1 MAKNENR
8 KVYESRKVKNYRE
21 LVEYSC
27 KEYAN
32 NIAYKYKKDYTA
44 KKVEY
49 IEKTYKQT
57 GEDIKFLS
65 TALLNLGLEN
75 KKIALIGNNRYEW
88 CISYFAITCG
98 NMVVVP
104 LDKALPENEI
114 ENLLKRSGAEAII
127 CDKKYIPE
135 IIKSKENNIKI
146 IISMD
151 NIENKNEAKTK
162 DNNKTIYEIEKLL
175 KKGKELIENKDTKYE
190 NIKIDEEK
198 MSILLFTS
206 GTTNVPKAVMLSQK
220 NICSNINDI
229 ACWVK
234 LYKTDTLLS
243 FLPIHHTFECT
254 ITFLYGFY
262 SGCQIAFCDGLKHIQ
277 KNLIEYKVSVF
288 VAVPLV
294 LETMY
299 KKILKTIDEKGKT
312 KLIEKMIKISST
324 LLKCKIDLRKIIFKQ
339 ILENFGGH
347 LRVVLYGAAPMNK
360 ETIIGFN
367 HFGIDLV
374 QGYGLTETSPVI
386 SAETDKEKR
395 PGSVGLALPSLEVKI
410 ENPDEKGEGE
420 ITVKGPSVMMGYY
433 QNEEETKK
441 ALKNGWFKTGDYGY
455 IDKEGFIYIT
465 GRKKDIIVLRNG
477 KNIYPQEIEFL
488 INKIPYIEESL
499 VYSRD
504 KSNTD
509 TMLCA
514 KIVYN
519 QEEIEKVFGKQEESV
534 YKEKIWEEIKNINK
548 ELPVYKHIKN
558 ITITK
563 EPLIKTT
570 TQKVKRYEELKMV
583 K

>member
-190 NIKIDEEK
+190 NIKIDDE
-198 MSILLFTS
+198 T
-206 GTTNVPKAVMLSQK
+206 
-220 NICSNINDI
+220 INYI
-229 ACWVK
+229 A
-234 LYKTDTLLS
+234 
-243 FLPIHHTFECT
+243 
-254 ITFLYGFY
+254 
-262 SGCQIAFCDGLKHIQ
+262 
-277 KNLIEYKVSVF
+277 KVS
-288 VAVPLV
+288 
-294 LETMY
+294 
-299 KKILKTIDEKGKT
+299 GN
-312 KLIEKMIKISST
+312 
-324 LLKCKIDLRKIIFKQ
+324 R
-339 ILENFGGH
+339 
-347 LRVVLYGAAPMNK
+347 
-360 ETIIGFN
+360 
-367 HFGIDLV
+367 
-374 QGYGLTETSPVI
+374 
-386 SAETDKEKR
+386 
-395 PGSVGLALPSLEVKI
+395 
-410 ENPDEKGEGE
+410 
-420 ITVKGPSVMMGYY
+420 
-433 QNEEETKK
+433 
-441 ALKNGWFKTGDYGY
+441 
-455 IDKEGFIYIT
+455 
-465 GRKKDIIVLRNG
+465 
-477 KNIYPQEIEFL
+477 
-488 INKIPYIEESL
+488 
-499 VYSRD
+499 
-504 KSNTD
+504 
-509 TMLCA
+509 
-514 KIVYN
+514 
-519 QEEIEKVFGKQEESV
+519 
-534 YKEKIWEEIKNINK
+534 
-548 ELPVYKHIKN
+548 
-558 ITITK
+558 
-563 EPLIKTT
+563 
-570 TQKVKRYEELKMV
+570 
-583 K
+583 